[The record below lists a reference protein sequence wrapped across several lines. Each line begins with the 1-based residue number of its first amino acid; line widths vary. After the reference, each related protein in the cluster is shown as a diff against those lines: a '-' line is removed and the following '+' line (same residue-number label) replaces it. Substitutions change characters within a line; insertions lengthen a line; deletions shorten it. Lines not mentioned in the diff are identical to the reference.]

1 MGGAC
6 SLFFLAR
13 SASPAEYLMKARAIR
28 PRMPAI
34 TRRIPVQIMMP
45 YGAGRSSRMYTSVE
59 PVKSIERTPAMM
71 ITSYSPAS
79 SITKVAKCWQ
89 LFPLMSRSLPLRT

>member
-13 SASPAEYLMKARAIR
+13 SASPAEYLMNAKAMTPKR
-28 PRMPAI
+28 PAI
-34 TRRIPVQIMMP
+34 TKRIPVQRMMP
-45 YGAGRSSRMYTSVE
+45 YATGRSSRMYTSVE

-71 ITSYSPAS
+71 TTSYSPLS

-89 LFPLMSRSLPLRT
+89 LFPLMSRSSPLKV

>member
-28 PRMPAI
+28 PRRPAI

-45 YGAGRSSRMYTSVE
+45 YAAGRSSRMYTSVE

-71 ITSYSPAS
+71 MMSYSPES

-89 LFPLMSRSLPLRT
+89 LFPLMFRSSPLLT